1 MAEAKHPHPDKL
13 ICGILFNKDEVHH
26 KGLELLQ
33 SIYGPVDLHLSNHV
47 PFTFTNYYEKQMGQG
62 LQRCF
67 ISFQKLIDPSLLSE
81 IKQTTNEIEKNLSK
95 DYGIRI
101 INLDPGLL
109 NPSRFILASAKNYA
123 HRIYLKDGIYVE
135 LEYLFDKKGPIL
147 LPWTY
152 PDYKTP
158 EYQDFFIQARMILL
172 AQLRK
177 IGGKRE
183 RESRGAGEP
192 ESGKAG
198 EKGSGRSKGK

>member
-1 MAEAKHPHPDKL
+1 MAEAKHPNPDKL
-13 ICGILFNKDEVHH
+13 ICGILFNRDEVHH

-33 SIYGPVDLHLSNHV
+33 SIYGPIDLHLSNHI

-81 IKQTTNEIEKNLSK
+81 IKKTTNEIEKNLSK
-95 DYGIRI
+95 EYGLRI

-123 HRIYLKDGIYVE
+123 HRIYLKDVIYVE
-135 LEYLFDKKGPIL
+135 LEYLFDKKGALL

-152 PDYKTP
+152 PDYKTQ
-158 EYQDFFIQARMILL
+158 EYQDFFIKARKILL
-172 AQLRK
+172 AQLK
-177 IGGKRE
+177 ENGSVG
-183 RESRGAGEP
+183 ESGSGRAGEP
-192 ESGKAG
+192 ESRGDRGK
-198 EKGSGRSKGK
+198 